1 MMADAALACLA
12 MTHRT
17 LINRE
22 SVTLIRRFACQFR
35 VAPSEDNEDSVSD
48 MRSIKSSMS
57 QFREAHRPGI

>member
-22 SVTLIRRFACQFR
+22 SVTLIRRFACQF
-35 VAPSEDNEDSVSD
+35 APSEDNEDSVSD